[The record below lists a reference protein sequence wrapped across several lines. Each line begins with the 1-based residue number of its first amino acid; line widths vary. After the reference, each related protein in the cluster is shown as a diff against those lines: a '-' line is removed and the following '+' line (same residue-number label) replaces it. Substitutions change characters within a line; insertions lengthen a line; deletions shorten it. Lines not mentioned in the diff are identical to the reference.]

1 MKGLRLALRTT
12 FRTPFLTR
20 VAVISLALGIGANS
34 AIYSLFDQML
44 VRALPVPEPDRLVN
58 LANPGPKPGSQSCN
72 QSGGCD
78 EVFSYHMFRDLER
91 ELDGVVSIAAQVLF
105 SANLAHENQTVNGS
119 AVMVSGSYFP
129 VLGMQP
135 ALGRLI
141 GPDDDRTI
149 GEHYVAVLSHGY
161 WERQLGADPGVL
173 NSTLVVN
180 GIPMTLVG
188 VAARG
193 FGGTTLGEQPDV
205 FVPITMRA
213 TLLPWFDA
221 FDNRRSYWAYL
232 FARLGAGVSIEQAG
246 AAVNTVY
253 RSILEEVETPLQ
265 ESMSDQTMALF
276 RAKEI
281 TLEAGGRGQSSLH
294 GEIRTPLVL
303 LFAIT
308 GIVLLIACANIANL
322 LLARGA
328 RRGQEMAIR
337 GALGASRLQLLTQL
351 MAESCVLA
359 VLGGVA
365 SLLVANATLGVIGSM
380 LPAEMTGMIELELR
394 PQVLMFAAALAIG
407 TGVLFGMY
415 PALHN
420 TRMDLASTLKANAG
434 QPSGA
439 RSAARF
445 RTALVTAQIALSMTL
460 LVGAGLFVK
469 SLMNVSREDLGLQSD
484 NVITFAISPQ
494 LNGYEDERSQVLFE
508 RVTEELDAIPGV
520 SGVSAALVPILSG
533 DSWGNDVLVEG
544 FESGPDVDDNSR
556 MNEIGP
562 GYFSTLGVPL
572 LAGREFAQADAEGTV
587 PVAIVNEAF
596 TRKFGLDGRN
606 AVGKRMGT
614 SARGND
620 ADELDT
626 EIVGVVRDAK
636 YSEVK
641 DAVPPLFFRPYR
653 QDTGVS
659 VGALYFYVR
668 TEVAPEQVLRAIPPL
683 INRLDPNLPIED
695 LKTLE
700 QQVRENVVLDRL
712 ISMLSTAFAVLATL
726 LAAIGLYGVLA
737 YSVTQRTREIGLR
750 MALGAEGYRVRGLVL
765 AQVVRMTVVGGI
777 IGLSAALFLGQAA
790 ESLLFGLSGYDPFV
804 LVFVALAL
812 GMVAF
817 GAGYL
822 PALRASK
829 VDPMEALRYE

>member
-1 MKGLRLALRTT
+1 M
-12 FRTPFLTR
+12 
-20 VAVISLALGIGANS
+20 
-34 AIYSLFDQML
+34 
-44 VRALPVPEPDRLVN
+44 
-58 LANPGPKPGSQSCN
+58 
-72 QSGGCD
+72 
-78 EVFSYHMFRDLER
+78 
-91 ELDGVVSIAAQVLF
+91 
-105 SANLAHENQTVNGS
+105 
-119 AVMVSGSYFP
+119 
-129 VLGMQP
+129 
-135 ALGRLI
+135 
-141 GPDDDRTI
+141 
-149 GEHYVAVLSHGY
+149 
-161 WERQLGADPGVL
+161 
-173 NSTLVVN
+173 
-180 GIPMTLVG
+180 
-188 VAARG
+188 
-193 FGGTTLGEQPDV
+193 
-205 FVPITMRA
+205 
-213 TLLPWFDA
+213 
-221 FDNRRSYWAYL
+221 
-232 FARLGAGVSIEQAG
+232 
-246 AAVNTVY
+246 
-253 RSILEEVETPLQ
+253 
-265 ESMSDQTMALF
+265 
-276 RAKEI
+276 
-281 TLEAGGRGQSSLH
+281 
-294 GEIRTPLVL
+294 L

-415 PALHN
+415 PALHS